1 MFKTKK
7 ILALMGGIQLMLA
20 APLHA
25 DVITFNNGD
34 QITGTISQI
43 WDDEI
48 SVEPDYADEF
58 MVEISAVAHIQSE
71 REFELEFEDG
81 REVVATFTGVDSAGN
96 QLISVEGET
105 TVLEFESL
113 LKLDEPEDRFDWSSN
128 VQFSGAFNKGNT
140 DSENVRLFADGM
152 VKLGD
157 HRHLADLTITLEEQD
172 RETTREQNLFRYS
185 YNLMFNDPWFF
196 AGGFSAESDP
206 IRDLD
211 HRYIVSAG
219 IGRDIWNQ
227 PRKLLN
233 FTIGVGSSTE
243 KIGIVE
249 TDEVVAIW
257 RLRYRHD
264 LLSDL
269 DIFHNHEIIGGKS
282 NTFVKTSTGV
292 NYEITDLLYASF
304 SLDFDYESDPATDA
318 ENEDLALLL
327 GFGLEFE

>member
-7 ILALMGGIQLMLA
+7 ILALMAGLQLMLA
-20 APLHA
+20 APLQA
-25 DVITFNNGD
+25 DVITFDNGD
-34 QITGTISQI
+34 QITGTIKQF

-48 SVEPDYADEF
+48 SIEPDYADEF
-58 MVEISAVAHIQSE
+58 KVEISAVAYVRSD

-81 REVVATFTGVDSAGN
+81 REVVATFPGADSAGN
-96 QLISVEGET
+96 QLISVEGQT
-105 TVLEFESL
+105 TVFEFESL
-113 LKLDEPEDRFDWSSN
+113 LKLDEPEDRFDWSNN
-128 VQFSGAFNKGNT
+128 VQLSAAINKGNT
-140 DSENVRLFADGM
+140 DTENVRLFADGM

-157 HRHLADLTITLEEQD
+157 HRHLADLTITREEQSGV
-172 RETTREQNLFRYS
+172 TSREQDLFRYG
-185 YNLMFNDPWFF
+185 YNWLFNDPWFF
-196 AGGFSAESDP
+196 AGGFSAERDP

-211 HRYIVSAG
+211 YRYIVSAG

-227 PRKLLN
+227 PRKQLN
-233 FTIGVGSSTE
+233 FTLGVGYSTE
-243 KIGIVE
+243 ELGIVE
-249 TDEVVAIW
+249 TDEAVAIW

-269 DIFHNHEIIGGKS
+269 DIFHNQEIIIGQS

-292 NYEITDLLYASF
+292 NYEISDLLYASF
-304 SLDFDYESDPATDA
+304 SVDFDYESDPALGA